1 MIFDL
6 LQRWVLRIG
15 GLALAFIGCT
25 WLWVHGPGAAVAL
38 ATGLV
43 LAVGV
48 VAWHLY
54 WPIVLLWSRK

>member
-1 MIFDL
+1 MIFEL

-15 GLALAFIGCT
+15 GLAIAFIGCA

-43 LAVGV
+43 LALGL
-48 VAWHLY
+48 VAWHVY
-54 WPIVLLWSRK
+54 WPIVLFWRRK